1 MKREEKYYFK
11 AKEWF
16 LGKPVLRTIYL
27 TSPKKDKDDLREF
40 WAQFGAYL
48 EEIEEISKEE
58 FEERTK

>member
-1 MKREEKYYFK
+1 MKREYYFK

-27 TSPKKDKDDLREF
+27 SSPTEDKDELKKF
-40 WAQFGAYL
+40 WAQFGAYI
-48 EEIEEISKEE
+48 EELEEISKEE